1 MHRIIFVCYGNT
13 CRSPM
18 AEYIMRHLLK
28 AAGLADKVR
37 VDSAGCK
44 SSGEPMNAGIRK
56 ELAKNNIPFDNRR
69 SKVFTAQS
77 YQQADC
83 IIAMDGGIVGKIK
96 RKVGGD
102 PDKKIRLLIDADG
115 SPLSVAN
122 PFNTHNYSKAYSEI
136 YRGCVE
142 LLKTFGAGET
152 FINDAADI
160 IPKVNDSPYKR
171 LIAIGDVHAA
181 FDKLQS
187 LWQKLSV
194 EEGDLILFLGD
205 YLYGMGD
212 GDKNVETLHWLI
224 EHARQ
229 KNIIFLRGNVDDTY
243 LDCLFDEQGKMFR
256 GFNSRVARGIKTAA
270 IKEPYFPQEIYT
282 FLNNLPLSYQVM
294 VGGRQYFFCH
304 AGINVDKP
312 LNAQTKSYLIDHP
325 RLKSFYRDYADEA
338 VIVVG
343 HKSPKKIFGNPALT
357 MPVKVP
363 RRNIVMLD
371 TGAKEDGLLSAVD
384 LLSGRYWQSETR

>member
-1 MHRIIFVCYGNT
+1 MSKIIFVCHGNT
-13 CRSPM
+13 CRSVM
-18 AEYIMRHLLK
+18 AEYIMRHLLVK
-28 AAGLADKVR
+28 AGLAESVR

-44 SSGEPMNAGIRK
+44 SKGGEPMSEGARR
-56 ELAKNNIPFDNRR
+56 ELAKNNIPFDNHR
-69 SKVFTAQS
+69 SKVFTAQT

-83 IIAMDGGIVGKIK
+83 IIAMDGGIVSKIE

-102 PDKKIRLLIDADG
+102 PDKKIRLLTDADG
-115 SPLSVAN
+115 SPLSIAN
-122 PFNTHNYSKAYSEI
+122 PFNTHNYSKAYAEI
-136 YRGCVE
+136 YRGCSE
-142 LLKTFGAGET
+142 LLKTFGAEET
-152 FINDAADI
+152 FINDAEDI
-160 IPKVNDSPYKR
+160 IPPVNDSPYKR

-181 FDKLQS
+181 FDKLLS

-194 EEGDLILFLGD
+194 TEGDLVIFCGD

-212 GDKNVETLHWLI
+212 ADKNVATLHWLI
-224 EHARQ
+224 EHAKK

-256 GFNSRVARGIKTAA
+256 GFNSRVSRGIKIAA
-270 IKEPYFPQEIYT
+270 IKEPYFPQEVYT
-282 FLNNLPLSYQVM
+282 FLNNLPLSYQVT

-325 RLKSFYRDYADEA
+325 RLRSFYRNYAGEA

-343 HKSPKKIFGNPALT
+343 HKSPKKIFGDPNLT

-371 TGAKEDGLLSAVD
+371 TGAKKEGALSAVN
-384 LLSGRYWQSETR
+384 LLSGRYWQS